1 MIYTLTH
8 FDTPL
13 IEFSAENKAEAG
25 VKIIKIHD
33 ENRELFPLDLAEVS
47 ADAVESW
54 IKHRSIPKNRAY
66 VDTLLSTMGLSINRP
81 FDIIRVSS
89 GLSLND
95 CYWLKSESNNND
107 FDRVNAGAGKKAK
120 FFYTKAEHKVHPTPA
135 TSPIRNFMLI
145 K

>member
-47 ADAVESW
+47 AEAVE
-54 IKHRSIPKNRAY
+54 
-66 VDTLLSTMGLSINRP
+66 
-81 FDIIRVSS
+81 
-89 GLSLND
+89 
-95 CYWLKSESNNND
+95 
-107 FDRVNAGAGKKAK
+107 
-120 FFYTKAEHKVHPTPA
+120 
-135 TSPIRNFMLI
+135 
-145 K
+145 

>member
-66 VDTLLSTMGLSINRP
+66 VDTLLSTMDLSQ
-81 FDIIRVSS
+81 
-89 GLSLND
+89 
-95 CYWLKSESNNND
+95 
-107 FDRVNAGAGKKAK
+107 
-120 FFYTKAEHKVHPTPA
+120 
-135 TSPIRNFMLI
+135 
-145 K
+145 